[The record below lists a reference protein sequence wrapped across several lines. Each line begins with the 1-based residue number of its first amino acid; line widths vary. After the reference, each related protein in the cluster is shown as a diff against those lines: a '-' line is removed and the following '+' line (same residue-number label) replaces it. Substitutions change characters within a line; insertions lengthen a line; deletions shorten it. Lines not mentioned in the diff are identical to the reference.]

1 MLVKIDPCRA
11 SVTILAAIALT
22 AMATPTRAG
31 CGLDPVCAISESAG
45 RGAGKGAADSLR
57 PLVTKVMEEQAPA
70 LIAQLQAAVDHNIL
84 TAEQAGQKLVDY
96 ATDLFNK
103 AADDVVDKVADKSKS
118 LVDYA
123 AGRTIEI
130 EKIVFADVQTVM
142 KQLDCQGKSVAAA
155 LDRQRKITQEAV
167 GGWLPRLFFWRQ
179 SKMEIL
185 EAACRTN
192 LSIPEGLTYEYM
204 EKSTL
209 AKLWRCVRIGSVDP
223 NGPAVAIRDAY
234 NDVEVN
240 DRAAMCALQYDAAPL
255 REITGIWAGD
265 NQSANAWDRA
275 VTGD

>member
-1 MLVKIDPCRA
+1 MAVI
-11 SVTILAAIALT
+11 VLT
-22 AMATPTRAG
+22 AIGVPAHAG

-57 PLVTKVMEEQAPA
+57 PLVTQVMEEEAPA

-103 AADDVVDKVADKSKS
+103 AADDVVDKVANRSKS
-118 LVDYA
+118 LIDYA
-123 AGRTIEI
+123 AVRTIEI
-130 EKIVFADVQTVM
+130 EKIVFADVQTIM

-167 GGWLPRLFFWRQ
+167 GGWFPRLFFWRR
-179 SKMEIL
+179 SKTEIL
-185 EAACRTN
+185 EASCRTN
-192 LSIPEGLTYEYM
+192 LSVPDGLTYEYM
-204 EKSTL
+204 ERSTL

-223 NGPAVAIRDAY
+223 NGPAIAIRDAF

-240 DRAAMCALQYDAAPL
+240 DRAAMCALEYDAEPL
-255 REITGIWAGD
+255 REVTGIWADD
-265 NQSANAWDRA
+265 NQSAKAWGRA
-275 VTGD
+275 VRGD